1 MQDRDE
7 PTLELSLFAEAFQEM
22 LAHDFG
28 NQILK
33 ALYTERQG
41 PKPAHSQT
49 ACPARDL
56 TRVFD
61 LALNA
66 RVKYLMHMSQET
78 FCEGPVGWG

>member
-22 LAHDFG
+22 LARDFG

-41 PKPAHSQT
+41 PKLAHLGT
-49 ACPARDL
+49 PCPARDL
-56 TRVFD
+56 AQMFD
-61 LALNA
+61 LAQNA
-66 RVKYLMHMSQET
+66 GAKYLIA
-78 FCEGPVGWG
+78 